1 MKSKIL
7 KLAKRLGKFCAEDI
21 LPIIS
26 IPEVELQKVLFELKS
41 EGAIKQRSDGT
52 YFYQVETKKENK
64 KLPLFFEFRTKEELD
79 LIIKCFCAEVPV
91 SKTSKICNLSDDII
105 ATFST
110 YFRKTIYEKQLQE
123 LDSYFNK
130 RPQQFRLRKFYDKL
144 AYFYFYNE
152 KLYVTESPLQ
162 SREKQESFKPAE
174 IRKFKILYS
183 RIKRILNQNTRR
195 ILLHQHIAECLW
207 RDSKSFDE
215 QVDNLNQLLS
225 SF

>member
-79 LIIKCFCAEVPV
+79 LIIKCFSAEVPV

-130 RPQQFRLRKFYDKL
+130 RPQQFRLRKFYDKT

-152 KLYVTESPLQ
+152 KLFVTENPMQ
-162 SREKQESFKPAE
+162 SKEEQESFKPTE
-174 IRKFKILYS
+174 IKKFKILYS

-195 ILLHQHIAECLW
+195 ILLHHHITECLW
-207 RDSKSFDE
+207 RDSKDFEVLIHSLY
-215 QVDNLNQLLS
+215 QMLRL
-225 SF
+225 